1 MGEGGEGDMTTMEGI
16 LIRERRRVS
25 MPGLVKYKARKRCV
39 RGDERVRE
47 RALRESAMSR
57 YEKGLGVD

>member
-1 MGEGGEGDMTTMEGI
+1 MEGI
-16 LIRERRRVS
+16 IIRERRRVS
-25 MPGLVKYKARKRCV
+25 LSGLVKYKARKRCV
-39 RGDERVRE
+39 RGDVRVRE